1 MVLRGSGQIKE
12 ALRMRQV
19 TPDEGCKKTRI
30 MRAKKR
36 ESGDDVLVLAPG
48 LPGLYCCLVE
58 CSGIG
63 RRTNTGV

>member
-1 MVLRGSGQIKE
+1 
-12 ALRMRQV
+12 MRLV

-30 MRAKKR
+30 MRAEKR

-48 LPGLYCCLVE
+48 LPGLYCRLVE